1 MGYIYVLQ
9 LAFCVPTEILK
20 LWRWIRC
27 TCLKNWLWPI
37 SNKLWTTGEISNLV
51 WRQTPPHADDL
62 GWGGGGGCGLLVS
75 IFFEKYDD
83 FPNRSD
89 WTKAFFQ
96 TCTFSLS
103 KVSEFPKGRRM
114 LDYGLGFIY
123 LSHLI
128 VILAFAHGCIHG
140 YTHGYTHWC
149 SRCTHGPTWLSL
161 CFPWGWL
168 RRPRPLQ

>member
-1 MGYIYVLQ
+1 MDKVYMFEKLT
-9 LAFCVPTEILK
+9 LANFQQAMNNGRNIKFGLKADPTPR
-20 LWRWIRC
+20 RW
-27 TCLKNWLWPI
+27 
-37 SNKLWTTGEISNLV
+37 
-51 WRQTPPHADDL
+51 L
-62 GWGGGGGCGLLVS
+62 GVRGGGCGLLVS